1 MSTSLDQYVKQHEAA
16 QLEKLRA
23 QVCLIGDIL
32 SFMLTLPQI
41 AAKKAELVCLSFQFF
56 FNLT

>member
-23 QVCLIGDIL
+23 QVCLIGDI
-32 SFMLTLPQI
+32 SFYADI
-41 AAKKAELVCLSFQFF
+41 APDCCQESGIGMPIVSIIF
-56 FNLT
+56 